1 MAHFVDLKHL
11 NMMFLKLY
19 SHSFAVNEV
28 VVFVIHE
35 VAVFIYV
42 VCSVVDEELSGSG
55 LYLYFEGFF
64 VLEQEGRH

>member
-11 NMMFLKLY
+11 QMMFLKLY
-19 SHSFAVNEV
+19 SHSFAVDKV
-28 VVFVIHE
+28 VVLVVHE

-42 VCSVVDEELSGSG
+42 VGGVVDEELSGSG
-55 LYLYFEGFF
+55 LYLYFERLF